1 MKEDEASASAQSG
14 LSDSEKIDRL
24 IVLIDG
30 NSDEDEISRLANEL
44 KEDGFD
50 QEILLDVVTDRSTLG
65 VALKLKDI
73 L

>member
-1 MKEDEASASAQSG
+1 MKNDETPAQTG

-24 IVLIDG
+24 IGMIDG
-30 NSDEDEISRLANEL
+30 NSDEDGILGLANEL

-50 QEILLDVVTDRSTLG
+50 QDILLDIVTDRSTPG
-65 VALKLKDI
+65 VARKLKDI

>member
-1 MKEDEASASAQSG
+1 MKNDETPAQTG

-30 NSDEDEISRLANEL
+30 NSGEDGILSLANEL

-50 QEILLDVVTDRSTLG
+50 QEILLDIVSERSTPG
-65 VALKLKDI
+65 VARKLRDI